1 MERDRAERAER
12 AAATRDVPAPSVG
25 IWGSAPQS
33 LTWGNTGK
41 SSKVLTFLFV
51 FTFKKYCPE

>member
-12 AAATRDVPAPSVG
+12 AAAARDVPAPSVG

-33 LTWGNTGK
+33 LTWGNPG
-41 SSKVLTFLFV
+41 
-51 FTFKKYCPE
+51 